1 MGACRG
7 GKVKDLA
14 ENYRKTPMYR
24 VRVVVA
30 GGGGGIIIIIITDK
44 S

>member
-14 ENYRKTPMYR
+14 GNYRKTPIY
-24 VRVVVA
+24 RVVVA
-30 GGGGGIIIIIITDK
+30 GGGGGIIIITDK